1 MVLAFQKGDFM
12 TVSKAMAVAALVAAT
27 TLGASVARADDMLGS
42 YVARISDR
50 DHRASDGY
58 PLGSAA
64 QMVRQDRANWHKFHR
79 RDSDDQGDP
88 WFRSDGSRAD
98 LQRMLE
104 RGGAMSSAT
113 RRAIVNG
120 EPLIEVD
127 VYPDSVRVSIIED

>member
-1 MVLAFQKGDFM
+1 
-12 TVSKAMAVAALVAAT
+12 
-27 TLGASVARADDMLGS
+27 
-42 YVARISDR
+42 
-50 DHRASDGY
+50 
-58 PLGSAA
+58 A

-88 WFRSDGSRAD
+88 WFRRDGSRAD

-104 RGGAMSSAT
+104 RGGAMSSTT

-127 VYPDSVRVSIIED
+127 VYSDSVRVSIVED

>member
-1 MVLAFQKGDFM
+1 M
-12 TVSKAMAVAALVAAT
+12 TSSRAIVVAGLLVVSAMTAGAALAQ
-27 TLGASVARADDMLGS
+27 DMLGS
-42 YVARISDR
+42 YVARISER
-50 DHRASDGY
+50 DHHASDGY
-58 PLGSAA
+58 ALGSAA

-104 RGGAMSSAT
+104 RGGAMSNAT

-120 EPLIEVD
+120 EPLIEVE
-127 VYPDSVRVSIIED
+127 VYPDSVRVSILED

>member
-1 MVLAFQKGDFM
+1 M
-12 TVSKAMAVAALVAAT
+12 TVSKAITIAGLLAAT
-27 TLGASVARADDMLGS
+27 MLGAGTAQAEDMLGS
-42 YVARISDR
+42 YVARISER

-88 WFRSDGSRAD
+88 WFRTDGSRAD

-127 VYPDSVRVSIIED
+127 VYSDSVRVSILED

>member
-1 MVLAFQKGDFM
+1 M
-12 TVSKAMAVAALVAAT
+12 TVSKAMAVAGLVAAT
-27 TLGASVARADDMLGS
+27 LVAGSARADDMLGS

-58 PLGSAA
+58 PLSSAA

-127 VYPDSVRVSIIED
+127 VYSDSVRVSIVED

>member
-1 MVLAFQKGDFM
+1 NGGFM
-12 TVSKAMAVAALVAAT
+12 TVSKAMAVAGLVAAT
-27 TLGASVARADDMLGS
+27 LVAGSARADDMLGS

-58 PLGSAA
+58 PLSSAA

-127 VYPDSVRVSIIED
+127 VYSDSVRVSIVED